1 MMWIE
6 KHNLWALINPC
17 IGHHL
22 VDISLRYAMP
32 GIFGMTTNT
41 LPFSVYH
48 HNNLMVPLDKQIW
61 SGLEAWFAF
70 FYVLD
75 QTV

>member
-1 MMWIE
+1 
-6 KHNLWALINPC
+6 
-17 IGHHL
+17 
-22 VDISLRYAMP
+22 
-32 GIFGMTTNT
+32 MTTNT
-41 LPFSVYH
+41 LPFSVYD